1 MRSAAFGSVGV
12 RPRQIADSTRP
23 NSRNSRQA
31 PPPVIA
37 DFCNKIGHYETS
49 PPLPACLGTNHLTEM
64 LPQIIKGCPKGVLWK
79 ITA

>member
-31 PPPVIA
+31 PRPVIA
-37 DFCNKIGHYETS
+37 DFCNKIGPKRKCRNAFDLVVIGGKADLTRTS
-49 PPLPACLGTNHLTEM
+49 KFGRN
-64 LPQIIKGCPKGVLWK
+64 
-79 ITA
+79 